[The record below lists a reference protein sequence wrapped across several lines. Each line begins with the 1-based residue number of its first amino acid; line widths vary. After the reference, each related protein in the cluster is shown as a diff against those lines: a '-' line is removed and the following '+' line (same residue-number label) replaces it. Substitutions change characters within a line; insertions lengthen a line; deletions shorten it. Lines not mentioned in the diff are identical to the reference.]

1 MKSVGFTTLLC
12 AVALTAACNSE
23 RRDATARSDNGAAVG
38 TSGETVAI
46 RNADRDF
53 VHDLMVAGNAEV
65 RLGNLA
71 SSRAEKA
78 EVKEFG
84 QLMVKDHT
92 SAGDQ
97 LKQIAIQNNV
107 DPGDAAIDARH
118 QELITKLSALRGA
131 DFDREY
137 MKAMVD
143 GHQDVIDTLQKRVDE
158 KDRLGVATGQK
169 PKDVNVQPEPAN
181 DKLEASLNQWASDTL
196 PVVKG
201 HLEKAK
207 AVKEAV
213 DKGRNNTA
221 SNR

>member
-1 MKSVGFTTLLC
+1 MRSLGFATLLC
-12 AVALTAACNSE
+12 AVALTTACNSD
-23 RRDATARSDNGAAVG
+23 RRSTTARSDNATAVG

-46 RNADRDF
+46 SNADKDF
-53 VHDLMVAGNAEV
+53 VHDLMVAGNAEIQ
-65 RLGNLA
+65 LGNLA
-71 SSRAEKA
+71 SSRAGKA

-84 QLMVKDHT
+84 QQMVKDHT
-92 SAGDQ
+92 AAGDQ
-97 LKQIAIQNNV
+97 LNQIATRSNV
-107 DPGDAAIDARH
+107 DAGAAAIDDKH
-118 QELITKLSALRGA
+118 QQLITKLSALKGA

-143 GHQDVIDTLQKRVDE
+143 GHQDVLDKLQKRVDE
-158 KDRLGVATGQK
+158 KDRVGVATGQK
-169 PKDVNVQPEPAN
+169 PKDVNVKPEKAN
-181 DKLEASLNQWASDTL
+181 DSFEASLNQWAADTL

-213 DKGRNNTA
+213 DRGRNNTA

>member
-1 MKSVGFTTLLC
+1 MRSVAFATLIC
-12 AVALTAACNSE
+12 AVALTTACNSD
-23 RRDATARSDNGAAVG
+23 RRSTTARSDNATAVG

-46 RNADRDF
+46 SNADKDF
-53 VHDLMVAGNAEV
+53 VHDLMVAGNAEIQ
-65 RLGNLA
+65 LGNLA
-71 SSRAEKA
+71 SSRAGKA

-84 QLMVKDHT
+84 QMMVKDHT
-92 SAGDQ
+92 AAGDQ
-97 LKQIAIQNNV
+97 LTQIATRNNV
-107 DPGDAAIDARH
+107 DAGAAAIDDKH
-118 QELITKLSALRGA
+118 QKLITKLSALKGA

-143 GHQDVIDTLQKRVDE
+143 GHQDVLDALQKRVDE

-169 PKDVNVQPEPAN
+169 PKDVNVKPEKAN
-181 DKLEASLNQWASDTL
+181 DSFEASLNQWAADTL

-207 AVKEAV
+207 AVKDAV